1 MCAFDC
7 DDPFLRTPLGFFI
20 SVASHAARNA
30 ALASSRLTGT
40 PPFGTCVGAQTRARA
55 LLRAPWRG
63 RLAGWP
69 NVRLPLPIAAFRAQ
83 GWLRQLSATSG
94 LYVEG
99 QRPSRRAQ
107 HAGRLCPKLTSRRA
121 SNEASPPQ
129 ILASG
134 RGGWRAPSRFAQ
146 TRPVRFIV
154 PFPPGGGNDYA
165 ARVVAGYMSRV
176 IGQQVFVENKSG
188 AGGLIGIETAAKS
201 SPDGYTVLITTDAL
215 ASVPAIT
222 NLNTD
227 YIKDL
232 VPVIHLT
239 SNPVILAVHTSLGVT
254 SVDELIRA
262 AKLQPGMSY
271 ATSGIGSQQHFAGE
285 WFARIA
291 GIKLDNVPY
300 RGAGQ
305 AINDLSSHA
314 CSMTPFAIARR
325 RVEIFDYL

>member
-1 MCAFDC
+1 MKLLRRK
-7 DDPFLRTPLGFFI
+7 FLHL
-20 SVASHAARNA
+20 AAGAA
-30 ALASSRLTGT
+30 ALPA
-40 PPFGTCVGAQTRARA
+40 V
-55 LLRAPWRG
+55 
-63 RLAGWP
+63 
-69 NVRLPLPIAAFRAQ
+69 
-83 GWLRQLSATSG
+83 
-94 LYVEG
+94 
-99 QRPSRRAQ
+99 
-107 HAGRLCPKLTSRRA
+107 
-121 SNEASPPQ
+121 
-129 ILASG
+129 
-134 RGGWRAPSRFAQ
+134 SRFAWGQ
-146 TRPVRFIV
+146 AYPTRPVRFIV

-176 IGQQVFVENKSG
+176 IGQQVIVENKSG

-215 ASVPAIT
+215 ASLPAIT

-227 YIKDL
+227 FIKDL

-271 ATSGIGSQQHFAGE
+271 ATAGIGSQQHFAGE

-305 AINDLSSHA
+305 VINDLVA
-314 CSMTPFAIARR
+314 G
-325 RVEIFDYL
+325 

>member
-1 MCAFDC
+1 MKLARRN
-7 DDPFLRTPLGFFI
+7 FLHL
-20 SVASHAARNA
+20 VAGAA
-30 ALASSRLTGT
+30 ALPAVS
-40 PPFGTCVGAQTRARA
+40 PFA
-55 LLRAPWRG
+55 L
-63 RLAGWP
+63 
-69 NVRLPLPIAAFRAQ
+69 
-83 GWLRQLSATSG
+83 
-94 LYVEG
+94 G
-99 QRPSRRAQ
+99 QAYP
-107 HAGRLCPKLTSRRA
+107 
-121 SNEASPPQ
+121 
-129 ILASG
+129 
-134 RGGWRAPSRFAQ
+134 

-215 ASVPAIT
+215 ASLPAIT

-262 AKLQPGMSY
+262 AKSQPGMSY
-271 ATSGIGSQQHFAGE
+271 ATSGVGSQQHFAGE

-305 AINDLSSHA
+305 VINDLVA
-314 CSMTPFAIARR
+314 G
-325 RVEIFDYL
+325 